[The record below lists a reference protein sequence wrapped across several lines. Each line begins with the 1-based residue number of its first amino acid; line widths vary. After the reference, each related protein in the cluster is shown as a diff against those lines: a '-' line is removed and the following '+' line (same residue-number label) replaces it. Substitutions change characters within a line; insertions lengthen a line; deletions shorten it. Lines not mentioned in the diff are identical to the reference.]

1 MYTAQIL
8 FGASRVLSAATTAHS
23 YRTSH
28 SYRAIHLQS
37 LPDPRC
43 LGLPPLPSVTRG
55 YHRASA
61 TPTLAAKT
69 PTPSTLSFS
78 ADLPPSYTEE
88 HKDPTYS
95 FLTQQLGLTPEQ
107 LIALKSSIVSVLSDN
122 QDLRELNLHSCYD
135 RARFAEELTR
145 LCRFPKRVV
154 KAVERSSA
162 ARDGVAGYLC
172 YRVAVK
178 VRKTGKLGKTGCE
191 RRTELEV

>member
-8 FGASRVLSAATTAHS
+8 FGASRVLSAVT
-23 YRTSH
+23 TSH

-43 LGLPPLPSVTRG
+43 LGLPSLPSVTRG
-55 YHRASA
+55 YRRASA

-78 ADLPPSYTEE
+78 ANLPPSYTEE

-145 LCRFPKRVV
+145 LCRCPKRMV